1 MAARRRNLVTAVR
14 SSTRNMT
21 WLAESDRAA
30 VDLAIRYAEAI
41 EERAANGTDDQAQ
54 KALGWLGPHL
64 LNTLKSI
71 GGTPADRAA
80 LGVEAEAKGRLA
92 EIRALRS
99 VQ

>member
-30 VDLAIRYAEAI
+30 VDLAIRYARRSR
-41 EERAANGTDDQAQ
+41 RAANGTDDQAQ